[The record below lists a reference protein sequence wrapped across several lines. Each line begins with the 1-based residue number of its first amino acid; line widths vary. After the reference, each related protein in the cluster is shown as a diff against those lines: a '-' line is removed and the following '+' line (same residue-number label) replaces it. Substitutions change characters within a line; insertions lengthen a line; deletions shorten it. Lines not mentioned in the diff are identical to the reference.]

1 MQKKPGRIERPTY
14 ALESVD
20 NALRLLQMLRDVGAL
35 RLKEAAEEL
44 GTAPSTAHRLLA
56 MLVYRG
62 FAVQD
67 EKRIYHPGP
76 AMGVGPARQGW
87 TRELTELSRPHMEAL
102 AALAGETIN
111 LVIRIGSQARFL
123 WTAETESILRVGD
136 RQGQVLPAE
145 LTAGGRILL
154 AEQPRAVLEQLY
166 LRPADEPRI
175 DQGSSPAYDTDRRM
189 AVGEFEVFVHELEA
203 ARKVGFAVNVE
214 HTEEGVAA
222 LGVAIRNGR
231 GSAIAA
237 LTAAVPVTRYRAHL
251 RGQLV
256 NQMHAAVRG
265 IQVDVA
271 SIEPAL
277 VTSSAEKKTVSL
289 NE

>member
-35 RLKEAAEEL
+35 RLKDAADEL

-87 TRELTELSRPHMEAL
+87 TREFTELSRPHMEAL
-102 AALAGETIN
+102 ASLAGETIN
-111 LVIRIGSQARFL
+111 LVIRVGSQARFL

-154 AEQPRAVLEQLY
+154 AEQPRTVLEQLY
-166 LRPADEPRI
+166 LRPADEPHI
-175 DQGSSPAYDTDRRM
+175 DRGRSPAYETDRRM
-189 AVGEFEVFVHELEA
+189 AIGEFEMFVHELDA
-203 ARKVGFAVNVE
+203 ARKLGFAVNVE
-214 HTEEGVAA
+214 NTEEGVAA
-222 LGVAIRNGR
+222 LGVAIRNGSGR
-231 GSAIAA
+231 AIGA
-237 LTAAVPVTRYRAHL
+237 LTAAIPINRYRTHL

-256 NQMHAAVRG
+256 NQVHAAVRG
-265 IQVDVA
+265 LQVDVA
-271 SIEPAL
+271 GIEPTEFFHSGEQKSIPL
-277 VTSSAEKKTVSL
+277 QE
-289 NE
+289 